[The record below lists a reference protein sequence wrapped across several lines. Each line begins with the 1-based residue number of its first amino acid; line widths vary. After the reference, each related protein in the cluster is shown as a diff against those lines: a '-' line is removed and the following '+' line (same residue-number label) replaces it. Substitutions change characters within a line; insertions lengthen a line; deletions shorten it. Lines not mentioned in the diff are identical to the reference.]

1 MQTWGKLKFQQETKK
16 CQPYDN
22 RGQNAQTTMK
32 RNCVIFIENGS
43 AERWEIKTQSKKD
56 SLVYSI
62 DILNEE
68 TEK

>member
-1 MQTWGKLKFQQETKK
+1 
-16 CQPYDN
+16 
-22 RGQNAQTTMK
+22 MK